1 MRLQARLSP
10 STRRYCPHPPEAII
24 PQGPRGFRHQV
35 GFDAFARAAVL
46 LRQPL
51 KVRGEH
57 GKEVVSVQ
65 HDVPGFLDFLP
76 GLLVALAC
84 EAFFDDG
91 DGLFR
96 LLEVDLGER
105 FSGEIFFDIGAAV
118 IDGVAASQKRVG
130 DLFRPIIVDRA
141 IFNGDVI
148 SVRGKGVPFV
158 LDLPDSAPE
167 HVNAVA
173 EMILQGADKGKAQ
186 PMTVTEGL
194 GGRDDGQFFSFFI
207 LGDGREFVV
216 IL

>member
-24 PQGPRGFRHQV
+24 PQGARGFRHQV
-35 GFDAFARAAVL
+35 DSDALASAAVL

-65 HDVPGFLDFLP
+65 HGIPGFLDFLS
-76 GLLVALAC
+76 GFLVALAC

-96 LLEVDLGER
+96 LLEVDPGER

-118 IDGVAASQKRVG
+118 IDGVAAGQKRIG
-130 DLFRPIIVDRA
+130 DLFRPIVVDRA

-158 LDLPDSAPE
+158 LYLLDSTPKY
-167 HVNAVA
+167 VNAVA
-173 EMILQGADKGKAQ
+173 EMILQGVDKGKA
-186 PMTVTEGL
+186 
-194 GGRDDGQFFSFFI
+194 
-207 LGDGREFVV
+207 
-216 IL
+216 